1 MKAKNG
7 KPFKTMEQMAKE
19 FFEGGWRISDKD
31 LFIEE
36 WGDVFTDDG
45 IEEIFSYFTQWESK

>member
-1 MKAKNG
+1 MKQT
-7 KPFKTMEQMAKE
+7 FKTMQEIAKD
-19 FFEGGWRISDKD
+19 FFDGGWRISDKD

-45 IEEIFSYFTQWESK
+45 IEEIFEYIQKWESK

>member
-1 MKAKNG
+1 MKSKNR
-7 KPFKTMEQMAKE
+7 KPFKTMGQMAKE

-45 IEEIFSYFTQWESK
+45 IEEIFSHFKQWESK

>member
-1 MKAKNG
+1 MKAKNR
-7 KPFKTMEQMAKE
+7 KPFKTMEQIAKE
-19 FFEGGWRISDKD
+19 FFESGWRMSDKD

-45 IEEIFSYFTQWESK
+45 IEEIFTHFKKWESK